1 MVGIGFYVSLCS
13 QCTLTSLTSFASLTS
28 GQLVSP
34 NVLFFNGSPK
44 HQACVYILHHW
55 IRILEATMHHSD
67 IPLYVSSM
75 YPHLQPLSGVLFN
88 PNTEPDLSDLEP
100 IVQGVPWGTFAP

>member
-1 MVGIGFYVSLCS
+1 
-13 QCTLTSLTSFASLTS
+13 
-28 GQLVSP
+28 
-34 NVLFFNGSPK
+34 
-44 HQACVYILHHW
+44 
-55 IRILEATMHHSD
+55 MHHSD
-67 IPLYVSSM
+67 IPLFVSSM